1 MSDNACMHI
10 FLPTSEKKDTAFQ
23 FENILVVNDDPTP
36 THKTRRMMTQVLGS
50 INDITKF
57 NQ

>member
-23 FENILVVNDDPTP
+23 FENILVVNDDP
-36 THKTRRMMTQVLGS
+36 
-50 INDITKF
+50 
-57 NQ
+57 